1 MKTISSSSTQRI
13 SKSSSFPHPLYFT
26 NKEFNSK
33 QLTHGSVGVPTS
45 TPSFYMKRDVTVD
58 YKVNLESRLN
68 LKSDLIW
75 KKYKIDQRSV
85 LMYVE
90 QI

>member
-1 MKTISSSSTQRI
+1 
-13 SKSSSFPHPLYFT
+13 
-26 NKEFNSK
+26 
-33 QLTHGSVGVPTS
+33 
-45 TPSFYMKRDVTVD
+45 MKRDVTVD
-58 YKVNLESRLN
+58 YKVNLENRLN